1 MKNIIFLAVQG
12 AGKGTFAKKLKEKYG
27 YAHISTGDIL
37 RERASVGDELGIKI
51 NNLIDNG
58 IFVPNDIIYEAI
70 EYRIT
75 QPDCENG
82 YILDGFP
89 RNLEQAEGYDKLLE
103 KLNKDLGVVINI
115 TIDKELLK
123 ERIIGRRICKDC
135 GAIYNVYNLEFQPK
149 VEGVCDK
156 CGGEIYQR
164 ADDNEESM
172 NTRINTYFEVTAPVI
187 EYYNK
192 KGVLKTFDSGKG
204 TDETFKEIENILG
217 SEDVNN

>member
-37 RERASVGDELGIKI
+37 RERATVEDELGKKIKD
-51 NNLIDNG
+51 LIDNG

-115 TIDKELLK
+115 TIDNELLK

-135 GAIYNVYNLEFQPK
+135 GAIYNVYNPEFKPK

-172 NTRINTYFEVTAPVI
+172 NTRIKTYFDVTAPVI

-192 KGVLKTFDSGKG
+192 KGVLKIVDSGKG
-204 TDETFKEIENILG
+204 TEETFIEIENILG